1 MKTHTLEQQIGQ
13 LLRDDY
19 TPEQVAGLIDL
30 PAEQVIQ
37 VIKQR
42 EQQKSKASNQHNQA
56 VYAMSL

>member
-19 TPEQVAGLIDL
+19 TPAQISHLIDL
-30 PAEQVIQ
+30 PTEQVIQ
-37 VIKQR
+37 VIEQR
-42 EQQKSKASNQHNQA
+42 KQQKHKASTQHNQA